1 MTTASEK
8 FEFVY
13 GKILIEN
20 TYVHSKMALYLVHIV
35 SFTQK
40 DMIWYVGG
48 INGKFFWQCSFKIYQ
63 RF

>member
-20 TYVHSKMALYLVHIV
+20 TYVHWKMALYLVHIV

-40 DMIWYVGG
+40 DMI
-48 INGKFFWQCSFKIYQ
+48 
-63 RF
+63 